1 MFWKAPLSNISRTSW
16 SINQSCSFDIFFR
29 FGMFSCNGKLTNEIL
44 FPFSVN
50 KSSWSWV
57 IFPQAGLKY
66 SNIPDNSTFGMLF
79 VNYLHVIGC
88 RRSRVF
94 TLNNGIRSELLVKEL
109 SFWVIEER
117 TIWCWTVIVK
127 LSGARAC
134 VAVMIYE
141 IFTVFVSITWFCSV
155 RIASSTVRFSLI
167 R

>member
-44 FPFSVN
+44 FPFSIN
-50 KSSWSWV
+50 GSSWSWV

-66 SNIPDNSTFGMLF
+66 SSIPDNSTLGMLF
-79 VNYLHVIGC
+79 VNYLHIIGC
-88 RRSRVF
+88 RHSRVF
-94 TLNNGIRSELLVKEL
+94 TLNNGTRSELLVKEL

-127 LSGARAC
+127 LLVPVLVLLLWYMKFLLFLSRLPD
-134 VAVMIYE
+134 
-141 IFTVFVSITWFCSV
+141 FVVWK
-155 RIASSTVRFSLI
+155 
-167 R
+167 

>member
-1 MFWKAPLSNISRTSW
+1 MFWKVPLSNISRTSW

-44 FPFSVN
+44 FPFSIN

-141 IFTVFVSITWFCSV
+141 IFTVFVSFTWFCSV